1 MFVDSFC
8 FEKIQ
13 HIILASVRLSFNMP
27 HNNMFALLGLYIP
40 FLQKVFG
47 DIMWG
52 REWLTSLLCFNN
64 LYALINNTAVCFS
77 EVGVP
82 LMSSANR

>member
-1 MFVDSFC
+1 MLAANCVLVTHQNKASDMFVDSFC

-40 FLQKVFG
+40 FLQKV
-47 DIMWG
+47 
-52 REWLTSLLCFNN
+52 
-64 LYALINNTAVCFS
+64 
-77 EVGVP
+77 
-82 LMSSANR
+82 LMISCGGGNG